1 MNNKSIQLSFENIK
15 TRIKPND
22 IFYTP
27 NELVIKLLKETPY
40 SYDDSLLD
48 PFYGEGAFFNCF
60 QTLSNQ
66 NPNNNWLEIEKGKD
80 FFKYNIKHDWIISN
94 PPFSKIT
101 EVLKHS
107 LKIADKGIGYIMPS
121 YSLSYSRIKLMN
133 NFGFNIQKTVYF
145 NNPKEWGIGFQM
157 IYVIFVKKEILN
169 NDVQIKTL
177 DLPNNTQKLLSN
189 FHNSYVEGD
198 EEE

>member
-1 MNNKSIQLSFENIK
+1 MNNKTIQMTFVNIK
-15 TRIKPND
+15 TRTKTND

-27 NELVIKLLKETPY
+27 NELVIQLLKETPY
-40 SYDDSLLD
+40 SYDDSILD

-60 QTLSNQ
+60 QSLSNQ

-107 LKIADKGIGYIMPS
+107 LKIANKGIGYIMPS
-121 YSLSYSRIKLMN
+121 YSLSYSRIKLMHK
-133 NFGFNIQKTVYF
+133 FGFNIQKTVYF
-145 NNPKEWGIGFQM
+145 NNPKEWSIGFQM

-169 NDVQIKTL
+169 NDVQIITL

-189 FHNSYVEGD
+189 YEKKEVV
-198 EEE
+198 

>member
-1 MNNKSIQLSFENIK
+1 MNNKSIQMTFVNIK
-15 TRIKPND
+15 TRTKTND

-27 NELVIKLLKETPY
+27 DKLVIQLLKETPY
-40 SYDDSLLD
+40 SYDDSILD

-107 LKIADKGIGYIMPS
+107 LKIAQKGIGYIMPS

-133 NFGFNIQKTVYF
+133 KFGFNIQKTVYF
-145 NNPKEWGIGFQM
+145 DNPKEWSIGFQM

-169 NDVQIKTL
+169 NDVQIITL
-177 DLPNNTQKLLSN
+177 DLPQNTQKLLCN
-189 FHNSYVEGD
+189 YEKKEVV
-198 EEE
+198 